1 MDFESGSVTAGTLD
15 SAQAYKGTKSLK
27 VSSSNSQFLSLNV
40 PSSNFWVRAF
50 VRSDGSQQYPT
61 QGFARPH
68 GVFLRAIDGSKQL
81 RVGDHRCQLDIN
93 RDGGGWDDLEM
104 ISGSY
109 GADDTI
115 CADKVGARM
124 IPKTWYCLEV
134 HYNGPGSE
142 VQVFW
147 DNQNVEQL
155 HVKATRIATNADK
168 KIENGYNNQYG
179 NSTVKWGPANF
190 TKLEFGYQSFN
201 NLGTTPNMT
210 VWYDNVA
217 TSSQRIGCGS
227 DYMVKQPLDA
237 STRYPGYAAEEF
249 GTTSSS
255 SSSSSSG
262 SSGSTSS
269 SGGGTAII
277 SETFE
282 GGTSGSAPAGWQ
294 SIITHS
300 QLPNTSSSTYS
311 ALVDGSRA
319 HSGSKSLRVKVD
331 NSTSSPVFLV
341 KQVPQG
347 VNKLFVR
354 AWVYSS
360 TQLGGAGSSGPGNHG
375 HFMGTMTNVSNNPTN
390 EIRYGIVDGTR
401 LGGMTF
407 IGDAFTFA
415 SASDLTAKVPANT
428 WTCVE
433 YALFDEGGRM
443 YAWINDKQ
451 VMAAENGNAW
461 QNGNGADRVSS
472 MDLAYVHFGWRGGFG
487 SVAKPSDIWFDD
499 IVVSDARVGCN

>member
-1 MDFESGSVTAGTLD
+1 MDFESGSVTTGSID
-15 SAQAYKGTKSLK
+15 STQAYKGTKSVK
-27 VSSSNSQFLSLNV
+27 VTSSAGQFLSMNV

-50 VRSDGSQQYPT
+50 VRSGGSQQYPT

-68 GVFLRAIDGSKQL
+68 GVFLRAMDGSKQM

-93 RDGGGWDDLEM
+93 RAEGGWDDLEM

-109 GADDTI
+109 GADDTV

-124 IPKTWYCLEV
+124 KQNTWYCLEA

-168 KIENGYNNQYG
+168 KPENGYTNQYG
-179 NSTVKWGPANF
+179 NSTVKWGPSNF
-190 TKLEFGYQSFN
+190 TKLEFGYQNFN

-227 DYMVKQPLDA
+227 DYLVKEPLDA
-237 STRYPGYAAEEF
+237 STRYPGYANEEF
-249 GTTSSS
+249 GSSSSS

-262 SSGSTSS
+262 STS
-269 SGGGTAII
+269 SGGGTALIN
-277 SETFE
+277 ETFE
-282 GGTSGSAPAGWQ
+282 SGASAMAPAGWQ

-300 QLPNTSSSTYS
+300 QLPNTSNSTYN
-311 ALVDGSRA
+311 ALVDTTRA
-319 HSGSKSLRVKVD
+319 HSGSKSLHVKTD
-331 NSTSSPVFLV
+331 GSTSSPVYLV
-341 KQVPQG
+341 KALPQG
-347 VNKLFVR
+347 VGKVFVR

-360 TQLGGAGSSGPGNHG
+360 TQLGAVGSSGPGNHG

-390 EIRYGIVDGTR
+390 EVKFGIVDGNR
-401 LGGMTF
+401 LGGMQ
-407 IGDAFTFA
+407 INGDAFTLA
-415 SASDLTAKVPANT
+415 SASDPTAKIPAST

-433 YALFDEGGRM
+433 YALIDDGGKM
-443 YAWINDKQ
+443 YGWVNDKQ
-451 VMAAENGNAW
+451 VLAAENGSAW
-461 QNGNGADRVSS
+461 QNGNGNDRISS
-472 MDLAYVHFGWRGGFG
+472 MDLAYVHFGWRSFG
-487 SVAKPSDIWFDD
+487 SVARPTDIWFDD

>member
-1 MDFESGSVTAGTLD
+1 MDFESGGVSTGTLD
-15 SAQAYKGTKSLK
+15 STQAYKGTKSVK
-27 VSSSNSQFLSLNV
+27 VTSAANQFLSMNV

-50 VRSDGSQQYPT
+50 VRSSGSQQYPM
-61 QGFARPH
+61 QGLARPH
-68 GVFLRAIDGSKQL
+68 GVLLRAIDGSKQL

-124 IPKTWYCLEV
+124 IPNTWYCLEA

-179 NSTVKWGPANF
+179 NSTVKWGPSNF

-217 TSSQRIGCGS
+217 TSSQRIGCGA
-227 DYMVKQPLDA
+227 DYMVKAPLDA

-249 GTTSSS
+249 GASSSS

-269 SGGGTAII
+269 SSGGGNAII
-277 SETFE
+277 SESFE
-282 GGTSGSAPAGWQ
+282 AGNSGSAPAGWQ

-311 ALVDGSRA
+311 ALVDSSRA

-331 NSTSSPVFLV
+331 NSVSSPVYLV

-347 VNKLFVR
+347 TSKLFVR
-354 AWVYSS
+354 A
-360 TQLGGAGSSGPGNHG
+360 
-375 HFMGTMTNVSNNPTN
+375 
-390 EIRYGIVDGTR
+390 
-401 LGGMTF
+401 
-407 IGDAFTFA
+407 
-415 SASDLTAKVPANT
+415 
-428 WTCVE
+428 
-433 YALFDEGGRM
+433 
-443 YAWINDKQ
+443 
-451 VMAAENGNAW
+451 
-461 QNGNGADRVSS
+461 
-472 MDLAYVHFGWRGGFG
+472 
-487 SVAKPSDIWFDD
+487 
-499 IVVSDARVGCN
+499 